1 MLPKVLLLMKITEIL
16 LARTVWFVDLQK
28 LNPEGL
34 AYGSI
39 YSSLKERYK
48 FLRYPTTPSEIDL
61 NKGTLFGG
69 GEFDY
74 EGKKIGVGITVY
86 NNGWAADSLVSTESS
101 EAFLED
107 ISAWLTDTVGLLQ
120 AKNFVTKIIYDS
132 QLVLHSELDLK
143 KLCAKLKSFSSIVGK
158 ASGNPIEEVAGFTI
172 GSGKYP
178 YATFAVERRNN
189 VEFSEMKYF
198 SKASVPTSKH
208 IYLLEEFEKLLG

>member
-1 MLPKVLLLMKITEIL
+1 MKITEIL

-61 NKGTLFGG
+61 NKGTHFGG

-132 QLVLHSELDLK
+132 QLVLHSELELK
-143 KLCAKLKSFSSIVGK
+143 KLCAKL
-158 ASGNPIEEVAGFTI
+158 
-172 GSGKYP
+172 
-178 YATFAVERRNN
+178 
-189 VEFSEMKYF
+189 
-198 SKASVPTSKH
+198 
-208 IYLLEEFEKLLG
+208 